1 MFENT
6 YSGKTVLITG
16 NTGFKGSWLSL
27 WLENLG
33 ATVVGYSIDVPT
45 TPSHFEL
52 LNLKYKTI
60 TGDILDFNRLDS
72 IIKEYRPQIIFHLAA
87 QPLVLPSYS
96 DPLNTFQTNVMGTAK
111 LLEAVRKNT
120 CVNAVIN
127 VTTDKVYE
135 NNETGKPYAEI
146 EPLNG
151 YDPYSASKAASEI
164 VTSSY
169 RNSFFNLDTYGTT
182 HQTLIASARS
192 GNVIGGGDWAKDRLI
207 PDIVAACA
215 NGKTAVIRNP
225 ASSRPWQHVLEPL
238 SGYLQLG
245 SQLLKGNKQFAEAW
259 NFGPSIDKEIS
270 VQEVLLESQKVWPTL
285 SFIQDSEKKPHEASR
300 LQLDSSKALLQLNW
314 KNTWDYPVS
323 VVKTIEWYRS
333 FYQTKKV
340 ETSNQLE
347 TYIEDA
353 ESKGMSWIK

>member
-1 MFENT
+1 M
-6 YSGKTVLITG
+6 
-16 NTGFKGSWLSL
+16 
-27 WLENLG
+27 
-33 ATVVGYSIDVPT
+33 
-45 TPSHFEL
+45 
-52 LNLKYKTI
+52 
-60 TGDILDFNRLDS
+60 
-72 IIKEYRPQIIFHLAA
+72 
-87 QPLVLPSYS
+87 
-96 DPLNTFQTNVMGTAK
+96 
-111 LLEAVRKNT
+111 
-120 CVNAVIN
+120 
-127 VTTDKVYE
+127 
-135 NNETGKPYAEI
+135 
-146 EPLNG
+146 
-151 YDPYSASKAASEI
+151 
-164 VTSSY
+164 
-169 RNSFFNLDTYGTT
+169 
-182 HQTLIASARS
+182 IASARS

-353 ESKGMSWIK
+353 NSLVLNQYFLIMITYNLKKVGDLPAEDKPMWMKH